1 MQSSVEALSSTIV
14 PITEEL
20 SSQTQDKH
28 SRKLDTVLR
37 KFEKLKTCTRQHQN
51 EVQALAIDIS
61 NFESLTGEIS
71 EILHSAQ
78 NTVDD
83 MVLMD
88 SPESL
93 NLAHTGLQVILINY
107 NYSELYWSIKRSSVK
122 HHLRHVAG

>member
-1 MQSSVEALSSTIV
+1 MQSSVETYSSTIAL
-14 PITEEL
+14 ITEEL
-20 SSQTQDKH
+20 SFQTQGKH

-37 KFEKLKTCTRQHQN
+37 KFEKLKTCTKQHQN

-61 NFESLTGEIS
+61 NFESLTGEIN
-71 EILHSAQ
+71 EILQSAQ

-93 NLAHTGLQVILINY
+93 NQAHTGLEVILIDY
-107 NYSELYWSIKRSSVK
+107 N
-122 HHLRHVAG
+122 